1 MTTAA
6 AAAASLIRAMKSGN
20 GSAFSS
26 PGVRVYEASWTEAEG
41 ATLVMIRTAEGRF
54 IAAVGSGELYDSLQ
68 GQAVEGGKLCP
79 LTHANR
85 LTLNR
90 FLPYT
95 KPQAFGTQIA
105 TIGLGD
111 RLGIASPGHIRTV
124 RGRNVRPILAQQSI
138 RELNLTGRTY
148 EDVLDAACY
157 AAFQEGYK
165 DGFGADGDHLKKD
178 EDIEYALRL
187 GFTMLTLD
195 CSEQID
201 NTVDKLSAAEIE
213 ARYAALPEDA
223 RSRYE
228 SRYLGAAPQIK
239 GASLAFTR
247 EALMKDVL
255 IYGEA
260 IDFMESIYRR
270 YIENLDREVDFEISI
285 DETMTPTS
293 PEAHY
298 LVANELH
305 VRGVRIFSM
314 APRFCGEF
322 QKGIDYIG
330 DIAQF
335 ERELAQHA
343 AIADHFGYKL
353 SIHSGS
359 DKFSVFPLI
368 GKYTKGRFHLKT
380 AGTNWLEAVRV
391 VAETNPSLYR
401 RMHQYAL
408 DHFAEAKAYYHV
420 TTDLTKIAP
429 LDKVSDAELPDY
441 MNEDNA
447 RQLLHITYGL
457 LLQAKDESGRK
468 TFADEF
474 FATLAAQ
481 EDHYAEGLGK
491 HIGKHLE
498 LLGK

>member
-1 MTTAA
+1 
-6 AAAASLIRAMKSGN
+6 MKSGN
-20 GSAFSS
+20 GPAFAS
-26 PGVRVYEASWTEAEG
+26 PDIRVYSASWTEADG
-41 ATLVMIRTAEGRF
+41 AKLVMIRTAEGRF

-68 GQAVEGGKLCP
+68 GETVEGGKLCP

-85 LTLNR
+85 LVLNR
-90 FLPYT
+90 FLPHT

-124 RGRNVRPILAQQSI
+124 RGRSVRPILAQQSI

-165 DGFGADGDHLKKD
+165 DGFGADGDHLKKA

-201 NTVDKLSAAEIE
+201 NTVGNLSPADVE
-213 ARYAALPEDA
+213 ARYAALPADV

-228 SRYLGAAPQIK
+228 SRYLGTAPQVE
-239 GASLAFTR
+239 GAAIAFTR

-255 IYGEA
+255 IYGAA

-335 ERELAQHA
+335 ERELASHA

-368 GKYTKGRFHLKT
+368 GKYTQGRFHLKT

-391 VAETNPSLYR
+391 VAEKNPALYR
-401 RMHQYAL
+401 KMHQFTL
-408 DHFAEAKAYYHV
+408 DRFEEATAYYHV
-420 TTDLTKIAP
+420 TTDLAQIAP
-429 LDKVSDAELPDY
+429 IGEVSDAQLPDY
-441 MNEDNA
+441 MNENNA

-457 LLQAKDESGRK
+457 LLQAKDAGGRK
-468 TFADEF
+468 LFADEF
-474 FATLAAQ
+474 FATLVEQ

-491 HIGKHLE
+491 HIGKHLD